1 MKTFF
6 KYITIAGL
14 LLLISCSEDTVGESL
29 TGTISGKVVE
39 NSSNEPL
46 ENVKITTTP
55 ASSTVFTDEN
65 GEFVIEDVLIDQYS
79 VKAEIKDYTTAF
91 EAVTVTEGATSNVA
105 FELLKSGANNRQPST
120 PQLVSPEDNAEEVD
134 MTAEFVWNSSDP
146 EDDELTYE
154 LELWNNVNEEVLRYS
169 NIQDTTYTVEGLN
182 SGYRYFWQV
191 KVSDS
196 VNDPVLS
203 PLYSFRTRNV
213 PESRILFT
221 RLINGNN
228 VIYSRNSEGEEFRL
242 TSPDQNSFRPRKNNS
257 VNKIAFLR
265 VVNGQTHLFTM
276 NPDGSQEKRITSNI
290 PVNGFN
296 LNMVDFSW
304 ADDGAALVYPN
315 FSKLY
320 KINST
325 GGGTTLIY
333 ETQNGDFITE
343 VDVSENNETIALIT
357 NNSNG
362 YDADLLTINFE
373 GEIQERILNNV
384 EGALGGID
392 LSLQGDKILYTY
404 DSSGFR
410 SDSYRRLDSELF
422 IYDFSTRQFQN
433 LSVEKSDGT
442 NDLDPRFSPNEAEVI
457 FVNTSNDDLSPKDI
471 YTMPVNTGN
480 STGNEDDREMLIEN
494 AAMPDWE

>member
-1 MKTFF
+1 MKTFL

-14 LLLISCSEDTVGESL
+14 FFLIGCSEDTVGESL
-29 TGTISGKVVE
+29 TGSISGKVVE
-39 NSSNEPL
+39 RTSNEPL
-46 ENVKITTTP
+46 ENVKITTSP

-65 GEFVIEDVLIDQYS
+65 GEFFIEEVLVDQYS
-79 VKAEIKDYTTAF
+79 VKAEVENYTTAF
-91 EAVTVTEGATSNVA
+91 EAVTVTDGSISNVA

-120 PQLVSPEDNAEEVD
+120 PQLLSPEDNAEDVD
-134 MTAEFVWNSSDP
+134 MTTKFVWNSSDP

-154 LELWNNVNEEVLRYS
+154 LELWNNVNEEVLTYS
-169 NIQDTTYTVEGLN
+169 SIQDTTYTVEGLN

-196 VNDPVLS
+196 INDSVLS
-203 PLYSFRTRNV
+203 PLYSFRTRNI
-213 PESRILFT
+213 PESRVLFT

-228 VIYSRNSEGEEFRL
+228 VIFSRNSEEEEFRL
-242 TSPDQNSFRPRKNNS
+242 TSSDQNSFRPRKNNS

-265 VVNGQTHLFTM
+265 VVDGQTHLFTM
-276 NPDGSQEKRITSNI
+276 NPDGSQQKRITSNI

-296 LNMVDFSW
+296 LNLIDFSW

-315 FSKLY
+315 FGKLY
-320 KINST
+320 KINSA

-343 VDVSENNETIALIT
+343 VDVSEDNGTIALIT

-384 EGALGGID
+384 EGALGGLD
-392 LSLQGDKILYTY
+392 LSLQGSKLLYTY
-404 DSSGFR
+404 DSSGYR
-410 SDSYRRLDSELF
+410 NDSYRRLDSNLF

-433 LSVEKSDGT
+433 LSVEKPDGT

-471 YTMPVNTGN
+471 YTMPVNTGS
-480 STGNEDDREMLIEN
+480 STGNEDDRKVLIEN